1 MACVCLQ
8 LAVQQAALREPLSLL
23 KDLHSLSSAAHKHHA
38 HHHGSSGSSGAAGG
52 HGSALDHTPQGRAR
66 EQLLHTLKRAGGLV
80 WPTLLPGQALDFSAR
95 LMGPVYQALLGEVL
109 ARKDIGERECQ
120 DIVELYQP
128 LVDRGVRELLDRVD
142 VSGQNSVLGEGEI
155 KEVLAAAVRART
167 WGLRKL
173 GAVLGLMTARLADVV
188 ARWRDGSLLR
198 EGLSLGEVEK
208 LVMALFEDTDYRAQC
223 LQKMQAADVQL
234 GRR

>member
-1 MACVCLQ
+1 
-8 LAVQQAALREPLSLL
+8 
-23 KDLHSLSSAAHKHHA
+23 
-38 HHHGSSGSSGAAGG
+38 
-52 HGSALDHTPQGRAR
+52 
-66 EQLLHTLKRAGGLV
+66 
-80 WPTLLPGQALDFSAR
+80 
-95 LMGPVYQALLGEVL
+95 MGPVYQALLGEVL